1 MIDQEIFPGKSG
13 IDIIGKISNDV
24 KSYYIP
30 EISSY
35 FSSIG
40 VQSGQEWAPGL
51 LHPIV
56 DQSIFLL
63 MLST

>member
-1 MIDQEIFPGKSG
+1 MIDQEIFSGKSG

-35 FSSIG
+35 YSSIG

-51 LHPIV
+51 LHPI
-56 DQSIFLL
+56 
-63 MLST
+63 

>member
-1 MIDQEIFPGKSG
+1 MIDQEIFSGKSG
-13 IDIIGKISNDV
+13 IDIIGKMSNDV
-24 KSYYIP
+24 ISYYIP
-30 EISSY
+30 ESSSY
-35 FSSIG
+35 YSSLG